1 MDELPNDDPQTRAV
15 HQLEGR
21 LSELIDILWE
31 LVIMWRQY
39 HETIE
44 STSYGVQ
51 YVAPLVHSNHRG
63 RPHFLISR
71 NQLEYLRSLSFTWSQ
86 ISSLLGVS
94 RMTIYRR
101 REEFGMLDEQATGLS
116 DSELIALLEELRQEF
131 PYIGQVMVMGI
142 LQSRGFQVSRERVR
156 EYSTDRP
163 TEYTAL
169 RWREL
174 PQRPYSV
181 PGPNSLWHIG

>member
-1 MDELPNDDPQTRAV
+1 
-15 HQLEGR
+15 
-21 LSELIDILWE
+21 
-31 LVIMWRQY
+31 
-39 HETIE
+39 
-44 STSYGVQ
+44 
-51 YVAPLVHSNHRG
+51 
-63 RPHFLISR
+63 
-71 NQLEYLRSLSFTWSQ
+71 
-86 ISSLLGVS
+86 
-94 RMTIYRR
+94 MTIYRR